1 MEAGPFPI
9 VPSYKLENF
18 KSIGQLNLHKY
29 FQKMMTA
36 SNDYLVTNDL
46 ENLHELREGGF
57 LEGDSVMDE
66 GGIEEKGIFKCEI
79 CGKQCVLLV
88 V

>member
-1 MEAGPFPI
+1 
-9 VPSYKLENF
+9 
-18 KSIGQLNLHKY
+18 
-29 FQKMMTA
+29 MMTA
-36 SNDYLVTNDL
+36 SSDYLLRNDL
-46 ENLHELREGGF
+46 ENFHELREGGF

-66 GGIEEKGIFKCEI
+66 GGIEEKVIFKCEI